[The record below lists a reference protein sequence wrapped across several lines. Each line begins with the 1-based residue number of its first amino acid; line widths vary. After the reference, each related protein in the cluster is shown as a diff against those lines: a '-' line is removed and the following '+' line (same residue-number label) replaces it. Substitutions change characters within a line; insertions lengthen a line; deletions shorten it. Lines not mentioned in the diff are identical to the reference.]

1 MAVEAPFLSLSCGR
15 RLTYV
20 RAGKRS
26 AESARNAS
34 ALSDSLAA
42 RHQALGG
49 CTTIS
54 TSRPDATAL
63 RVGPGQGAP
72 QPPQAPA
79 ELRGGHDSEFLAGRS
94 YAGCRTTPGDAAA
107 ARRAAER
114 LLEVPPRAAFAIGIE
129 VEHDSTDVARTSSRN
144 APAQAP
150 NAATGRAGILARGQ
164 CAGDLWACP
173 PPRSRALPPPPC
185 CPGRRAWRRGGRHE
199 QRGLGATRHRTR
211 RPLSHRARA
220 RRRWH
225 GHGVAGARPRARRK
239 LAALTMMDP
248 LAAGDDV
255 RQRVACVRRRR
266 GRGFGETPRRAR
278 DRGENPPRRAP
289 GVHPRTAMES
299 RAPRRC

>member
-79 ELRGGHDSEFLAGRS
+79 ELRGGGDRLRGRALAHRERPDSLGRRG
-94 YAGCRTTPGDAAA
+94 ALRVLG
-107 ARRAAER
+107 
-114 LLEVPPRAAFAIGIE
+114 
-129 VEHDSTDVARTSSRN
+129 RTS
-144 APAQAP
+144 
-150 NAATGRAGILARGQ
+150 
-164 CAGDLWACP
+164 
-173 PPRSRALPPPPC
+173 
-185 CPGRRAWRRGGRHE
+185 
-199 QRGLGATRHRTR
+199 
-211 RPLSHRARA
+211 
-220 RRRWH
+220 
-225 GHGVAGARPRARRK
+225 
-239 LAALTMMDP
+239 
-248 LAAGDDV
+248 
-255 RQRVACVRRRR
+255 R
-266 GRGFGETPRRAR
+266 GRVVVVAFT
-278 DRGENPPRRAP
+278 
-289 GVHPRTAMES
+289 
-299 RAPRRC
+299 